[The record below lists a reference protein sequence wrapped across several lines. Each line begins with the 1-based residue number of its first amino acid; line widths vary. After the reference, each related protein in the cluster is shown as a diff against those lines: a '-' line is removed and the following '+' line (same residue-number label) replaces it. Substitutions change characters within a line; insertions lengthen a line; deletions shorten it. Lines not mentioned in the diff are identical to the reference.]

1 MKRVSDTMKFDMSKF
16 DFGSAL
22 CDYNDK
28 DKFTNKYYQNSLDK
42 NFPAKDFNTLSVE
55 SNNPKLSRN
64 GHRQRMREVY
74 LAEECKMLLTIICL
88 NYFCQL

>member
-28 DKFTNKYYQNSLDK
+28 DKFTNKYYQIRLIKISL
-42 NFPAKDFNTLSVE
+42 
-55 SNNPKLSRN
+55 
-64 GHRQRMREVY
+64 QRISTTFLLNQTTQS
-74 LAEECKMLLTIICL
+74 LAETVIGRE
-88 NYFCQL
+88 

>member
-42 NFPAKDFNTLSVE
+42 NFPAKDFNKFLLNQTTLS
-55 SNNPKLSRN
+55 
-64 GHRQRMREVY
+64 
-74 LAEECKMLLTIICL
+74 LAETVIGRE
-88 NYFCQL
+88 

>member
-28 DKFTNKYYQNSLDK
+28 DNLQINIIKIRLIKISL
-42 NFPAKDFNTLSVE
+42 
-55 SNNPKLSRN
+55 
-64 GHRQRMREVY
+64 QRISTTFLLNQTTQS
-74 LAEECKMLLTIICL
+74 LAETVIGRE
-88 NYFCQL
+88 